1 MKITFN
7 KGYLCCGC
15 KRRYSK
21 AEISYQYK
29 ETCICK
35 DCYRKFKTYSKEAY
49 FDVSYT
55 VEFLASAFHY
65 KSMYRQIFLDF
76 KFNSQ
81 LGYGHVLGM
90 AMADVLKGRDVFADY
105 QYIVPVPISKERFAE
120 RGYNQSQI
128 LAEYVSKALDI
139 PLNNAL
145 IRIKHSAPQSTVHTS
160 MRAINVKGAYKAT
173 NAFRGQN
180 IIIFDDIC
188 TTGSTVTECAKT
200 LKGAGAGKICV
211 ISGAYNIP
219 RWIDR
224 TIHRFI

>member
-15 KRRYSK
+15 KIRHSES
-21 AEISYQYK
+21 EISYQYK
-29 ETCICK
+29 ETSICK
-35 DCYRKFKTYSKEAY
+35 DCYQKFKRYSEEAF
-49 FDVSYT
+49 FDVSDT
-55 VEFLASAFHY
+55 VEFLVSVFHY

-81 LGYGHVLGM
+81 LAYGHILGM
-90 AMADVLKGRDVFADY
+90 AMADVLKDRDVFTDY
-105 QYIVPVPISKERFAE
+105 QYIVPVPISKERLAE

-128 LAEYVSKALDI
+128 LAGYISNAIGI
-139 PLNNAL
+139 PINNAL
-145 IRIKHSAPQSTVHTS
+145 IRVKHSAPQSTVHTS
-160 MRAINVKGAYKAT
+160 MRATNVKGAYKAT
-173 NAFRGQN
+173 DEFSGQN

-188 TTGSTVTECAKT
+188 TTGSTVTECART